1 MLCGNGNGFEMG
13 LVFRKVCK
21 IDVCYTRFDI
31 CEGCVKDNRYSVHT
45 VSPLKRL
52 CAGGTC
58 ILTSVKVVL
67 GGRCSVHTFLHLE
80 TVLGW

>member
-1 MLCGNGNGFEMG
+1 MG
-13 LVFRKVCK
+13 MATVLKWVLSSRKSVRLV
-21 IDVCYTRFDI
+21 DVCYTRFDI

-52 CAGGTC
+52 CASGTC

-67 GGRCSVHTFLHLE
+67 GGRRSVHAFLHLE
-80 TVLGW
+80 TVRGW